1 MSINLVEKKD
11 LADILGV
18 DKSAV
23 SKMISRGKLSASIV
37 DGKVNL
43 AHPQVIAIVNK
54 KNGVDPLHEEA
65 AAAMIETGRHS
76 ARFLQEKFK
85 IGHTRAKRLLGTLK
99 SQGRLSGP
107 EPVPVA
113 KPEPPPEPPAPV
125 YVPIA
130 DRPTIANNGS
140 VKGDNS
146 SAKKGARAKRLGIEL
161 PTGDAYT
168 ELEKLVVE
176 KMLALAVPE
185 DIREFAHLPLI
196 ELVKKF
202 GTDTRFSEWLKAS
215 KLIEDVAEKR
225 IKNSK
230 SEGDLVSR
238 DLIKTG
244 VIDHV
249 EKAHMQIL
257 TDGCKTMTKRL
268 TAMHDA
274 GRDALDCEKSMRE
287 TITSFIRPM
296 KSKIAKGLRE
306 A

>member
-11 LADILGV
+11 LADILSV

-43 AHPQVIAIVNK
+43 AHPEVIAIVNK

-85 IGHTRAKRLLGTLK
+85 IGHTRAKRLLDTLK

-107 EPVPVA
+107 EPEPVA
-113 KPEPPPEPPAPV
+113 PTPTEPPT
-125 YVPIA
+125 
-130 DRPTIANNGS
+130 PTNPHANNGS
-140 VKGDNS
+140 VKGDDS
-146 SAKKGARAKRLGIEL
+146 SAKKGARAKRLGVEL

-202 GTDTRFSEWLKAS
+202 GTDTRFSEWLKSS
-215 KLIEDVAEKR
+215 KLIEDIAEKR

-238 DLIKTG
+238 GIIKTG

-257 TDGCKTMTKRL
+257 TDGCKTMTKRII
-268 TAMHDA
+268 AMHGA
-274 GRDALDCEKSMRE
+274 GRDDMALEEEMRK
-287 TITSFIRPM
+287 TITSFLRPM
-296 KSKIAKGLRE
+296 KSKIAKGLRG